1 MIIQENNSRTKSKSY
16 RSILWTYKMLRK
28 FPDKRMGVATSNIE
42 LFAKR
47 FKHVLECEL
56 FYRKT
61 STDFYIVS
69 LSKFIEQK

>member
-1 MIIQENNSRTKSKSY
+1 
-16 RSILWTYKMLRK
+16 MLRK